1 MLSLWTC
8 KSSGKPVKSYAYPL
22 LIHSISRSIEPYVLA
37 FLGSNYTSAMVSPYV
52 SENFTSQD
60 YLIPYAKAKWQASMP
75 NCPI

>member
-1 MLSLWTC
+1 
-8 KSSGKPVKSYAYPL
+8 
-22 LIHSISRSIEPYVLA
+22 VLA